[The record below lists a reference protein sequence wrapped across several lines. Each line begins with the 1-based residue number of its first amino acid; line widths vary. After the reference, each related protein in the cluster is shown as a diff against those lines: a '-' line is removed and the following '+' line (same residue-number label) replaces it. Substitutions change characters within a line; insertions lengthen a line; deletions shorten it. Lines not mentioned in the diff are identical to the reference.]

1 MIKIWFDEIDES
13 TINDMVV
20 SLGSLRRVQDLR
32 ISFVSKEEK
41 RIQVD
46 GWEDWTPPS
55 VLRELLL
62 VDIVLPRRPLWL
74 DSSCVLHLSSLW
86 FEVEM
91 VDEQDLRT
99 LGGLP
104 LLDNLYLRIWHK
116 KGFSYTVGSDEFLK
130 LRYLDTSMEIMTSGV
145 GVLPM
150 LVQLKCSATVGRHNK
165 VGLVPENMP
174 LLEQVTY
181 QLDCQHC
188 NIGET
193 FKAAAELSHIYDRNS
208 PQPSHWGNNFGCW

>member
-20 SLGSLRRVQDLR
+20 SLGSLRKVQYLR

-55 VLRELLL
+55 VLHELLL
-62 VDIVLPRRPLWL
+62 VDIALPRRPLWL

-99 LGGLP
+99 LGG
-104 LLDNLYLRIWHK
+104 YRC
-116 KGFSYTVGSDEFLK
+116 ST
-130 LRYLDTSMEIMTSGV
+130 TSTSGYGTRRV
-145 GVLPM
+145 FRIL
-150 LVQLKCSATVGRHNK
+150 LVAMS
-165 VGLVPENMP
+165 
-174 LLEQVTY
+174 
-181 QLDCQHC
+181 
-188 NIGET
+188 
-193 FKAAAELSHIYDRNS
+193 F
-208 PQPSHWGNNFGCW
+208 